1 MVFKYLNFSIT
12 YKNLKKLEQ
21 CYFTK
26 KWLESTQANLC
37 GSGINHQYKMMVYL
51 LLMILGL
58 FWLAA
63 IFYLAENV
71 VKGLDKY
78 EKKFVKTNRQ
88 RFDWAS

>member
-1 MVFKYLNFSIT
+1 
-12 YKNLKKLEQ
+12 
-21 CYFTK
+21 
-26 KWLESTQANLC
+26 
-37 GSGINHQYKMMVYL
+37 MVYL